1 MKYLNF
7 YKEVLKCN
15 NEDEIFNYL
24 INNLQ
29 PSISDW
35 EFFVGWEKIKKNV
48 EKIET
53 ELNILNSLI
62 GKDNIEQKFIAIV
75 KEYPKVK
82 SALPILIAIR
92 KQKLKEMPIL
102 NEVGNLE
109 VENKEYLFKKDN
121 QIDKKTEKELLK
133 FFNESGLKKIFQDK
147 TIKNIVDYCYGVEV
161 GMDTNARKNRGGH
174 NMEDIVEVYIKD
186 FCKKNNFQYLKEA
199 TAEKIKVEWKYDVPV
214 DKSSR
219 RYDFAVKT
227 DKELIVFET
236 NFYGGGGSKLKSTA
250 GEYRNLFDVLND
262 KYKFVWITDGAGW
275 NKTARPLRE
284 TFNHNEYLFNL
295 KMLEKKILNH
305 IIK

>member
-1 MKYLNF
+1 MKDLDF
-7 YKEVLKCN
+7 YSKVLKC
-15 NEDEIFNYL
+15 EDENDVFDYL

-35 EFFVGWEKIKKNV
+35 EFFVEWEKIKKNV

-62 GKDNIEQKFIAIV
+62 GKDNVEQKFIAIV

-102 NEVGNLE
+102 NEAGSLE
-109 VENKEYLFKKDN
+109 IENKEYLFKKDN
-121 QIDKKTEKELLK
+121 SIDKKTEKELLK
-133 FFNESGLKKIFQDK
+133 FFNESGLKKIFEDK
-147 TIKNIVDYCYGVEV
+147 TVKNIVDYCYGVEV

-174 NMEDIVEVYIKD
+174 NMEDIVEVYIKS
-186 FCKKNNFQYLKEA
+186 FCEKNNFQYIKEV
-199 TAEKIKVEWKYDVPV
+199 TAEKIKAEWKYDVPV

-219 RYDFAVKT
+219 RYDFAIKT

-250 GEYRNLFDVLND
+250 GEYRNLFDVLNG

-275 NKTARPLRE
+275 NKTSRPLRE

-295 KMLEKKILNH
+295 KMLEKGILEFV
-305 IIK
+305 